1 MHRLNLKWHRPSVC
15 DDEDWLFRDSL
26 SAQQD
31 INHKIRRHMINQSA
45 SSARALIVDD
55 SATMR
60 STLNAFLTLAN
71 IEVIGQLSSGLKL
84 LQTITQ
90 SSPDIVCLDYNLPDI
105 NGLELLKS
113 IVSQHPKVAV
123 VMITGEQD
131 PNLQSAA
138 AEAGAAG
145 FIQKPFSQEQVV
157 KVIKHIIQTKRLLA
171 DISNP
176 SAKVDAEAIVT
187 KLTSKKTAIIADDS
201 KTMRAL
207 LTAILSNQNIDVLAE
222 ATNGAQAVE
231 LVLQHRPDITC
242 LDIDM
247 PGMNGLDALREIRQ
261 EIPSTKVLMI
271 TGNTKREVVM
281 EAVKLGVIGFVT
293 KPFDP
298 AKISKAIMDALSV

>member
-1 MHRLNLKWHRPSVC
+1 
-15 DDEDWLFRDSL
+15 
-26 SAQQD
+26 
-31 INHKIRRHMINQSA
+31 MINQSA

-176 SAKVDAEAIVT
+176 SAKADAEAIVT